1 MKEYII
7 DVSNIRLIL
16 NNKKEA
22 ITKEEKI
29 AVIAHENGFSGKLL
43 IETLNDFPVSYQD
56 MDEVERGYF
65 MVGYAFGQKDHKQL
79 DLDKYIEGNLTTH

>member
-1 MKEYII
+1 
-7 DVSNIRLIL
+7 
-16 NNKKEA
+16 
-22 ITKEEKI
+22 
-29 AVIAHENGFSGKLL
+29 
-43 IETLNDFPVSYQD
+43 